1 VSFGRDGCHGFQ
13 VNLAVILGSAV
24 DTWATVAVAIGT
36 IGAVAYALFRDLV
49 VTPRRRPKLE
59 LRFDRGGNDQVIVA
73 TEEGS
78 EAAYARVRV
87 ANRGG
92 RDTAD
97 DVVVMV
103 TELRRLENSETR
115 PIGLPLAWSGSRPPL
130 TVADGRPGS
139 PRGRRVRDLGRG
151 SGKERGRDLL
161 CRPGQLGRQVV
172 RDVCGVGPPA
182 RRPAAEGSVSFVR
195 DAFATICR

>member
-59 LRFDRGGNDQVIVA
+59 LRFDRGGNDQVVVE

-78 EAAYARVRV
+78 EAAYARLRV

-103 TELRRLENSETR
+103 TELRRLEKLGNATDR
-115 PIGLPLAWSGSRPPL
+115 IAARVVGVPAA
-130 TVADGRPGS
+130 VDGRLRAS
-139 PRGRRVRDLGRG
+139 RLRA
-151 SGKERGRDLL
+151 S
-161 CRPGQLGRQVV
+161 
-172 RDVCGVGPPA
+172 
-182 RRPAAEGSVSFVR
+182 RRPSALLGGHAGPAGPHS
-195 DAFATICR
+195 